1 MVEYCIMFAFGLV
14 AGGLSV
20 LYLMWK
26 RVRMYRLLW
35 ENEKN
40 GNFLMVKKMIAIE
53 ENRNDD
59 D

>member
-1 MVEYCIMFAFGLV
+1 MVEHCIMFSFGLV

-40 GNFLMVKKMIAIE
+40 SNFLMVKKMIAIE